1 MPTIRRYDD
10 IFHQPG
16 RLISHTAACPDV
28 PLVTFLRYAQGM
40 QRVFWESS
48 AASVTFAGVGAAVE
62 FSADGPGRFDAIR
75 QQLTQLYAEA
85 DVSGPEESALRVF
98 GGFSFDPQQRHD
110 RAWDAFPD
118 AYFVVPRYQLTRSSG
133 QTWLTINR
141 YVTDPTDE
149 WEPLYE
155 EHRALNDWM
164 ATAADEPPSLPAL
177 DRFTLLVTQSQ
188 WADEIEAARAM
199 IHSGEAD
206 KIVLARAAEATFDA
220 SPDLL
225 TALTN
230 LAQRY
235 ANTYRFL
242 IEPRP
247 GHAFYGATPEL
258 LVQID
263 GGRLHTAALA
273 GSTRRGSTPEEDAA
287 LGQELLDSDKNRHE
301 HAIVV
306 QAIRQ
311 QLEPITQRLTV
322 AETPVLMKLANIQ
335 HLYTPIEATLP
346 QDTHILDVVARLH
359 PTPALGGAPRDV
371 AMRAIAALEP
381 VARGWYGAPVGWIDH
396 RGNGVFSVAIR
407 SALGNG
413 ARTRFYAGAGIVG
426 DSDPASEWQETA
438 VKLVPMLS
446 AHGIESTPHPG
457 AGAPPLSHSGER
469 GT

>member
-1 MPTIRRYDD
+1 MSIVTMPYSRRYDE
-10 IFHQPG
+10 IFHQEG

-48 AASVTFAGVGAAVE
+48 TASVTFAGVGAAVE
-62 FSADGPGRFDAIR
+62 FSANGAGRFEAIR
-75 QQLTQLYAEA
+75 RQLTRLYEEA
-85 DVSGPEESALRVF
+85 DVSGPEESAVRVF

-118 AYFVVPRYQLTRSSG
+118 AYFVVPRYQLTRSHG

-155 EHRALNDWM
+155 EHRALSEWIE
-164 ATAADEPPSLPAL
+164 TASDEPPTLPEL
-177 DRFTLLVTQSQ
+177 DQFTLLVSQ
-188 WADEIEAARAM
+188 PQWHEEIEAARAI

-206 KIVLARAAEATFDA
+206 KIVLARAAEASF
-220 SPDLL
+220 SEPPDLL

-263 GGRLHTAALA
+263 GGRLYTAALA
-273 GSTRRGSTPEEDAA
+273 GSTRRGQTPEADAA
-287 LGQELLDSDKNRHE
+287 LGQGLLDSAKDRHE

-306 QAIRQ
+306 QAIRS
-311 QLEPITQRLTV
+311 QLQPLTATLAV
-322 AETPVLMKLANIQ
+322 PDAPVLMKLANIQ

-346 QDTHILDVVARLH
+346 EETHILDVVARLH

-371 AMRAIAALEP
+371 ALRAIAALEP
-381 VARGWYGAPVGWIDH
+381 VPRGWYGAPVGWIDH

-413 ARTRFYAGAGIVG
+413 TRTRFYGGAGIVG
-426 DSDPASEWQETA
+426 DSDAASEWQETA

-446 AHGIESTPHPG
+446 AHGIQHD
-457 AGAPPLSHSGER
+457 
-469 GT
+469 